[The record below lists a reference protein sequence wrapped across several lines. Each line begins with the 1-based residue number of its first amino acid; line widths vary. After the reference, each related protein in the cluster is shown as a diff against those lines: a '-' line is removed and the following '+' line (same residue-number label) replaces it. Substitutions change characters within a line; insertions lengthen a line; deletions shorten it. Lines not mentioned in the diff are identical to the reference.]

1 MKIIESYSAWKEKR
15 GRKTEIWF
23 NLKNN
28 ISIIKSVHTLLK
40 WQVKKLGFQ
49 RLRDLLNSGM
59 KKKVFG
65 TFYRKTIRRG
75 KKRKKGLEEFWKN

>member
-1 MKIIESYSAWKEKR
+1 M
-15 GRKTEIWF
+15 
-23 NLKNN
+23 
-28 ISIIKSVHTLLK
+28 LLK

-65 TFYRKTIRRG
+65 TFYRTTIRSG
-75 KKRKKGLEEFWKN
+75 KVKEESVEECRKN

>member
-1 MKIIESYSAWKEKR
+1 MLS
-15 GRKTEIWF
+15 
-23 NLKNN
+23 
-28 ISIIKSVHTLLK
+28 K

-65 TFYRKTIRRG
+65 TFYRTTIRSG
-75 KKRKKGLEEFWKN
+75 KKWNKLWRNVGKTRNDK

>member
-1 MKIIESYSAWKEKR
+1 M
-15 GRKTEIWF
+15 
-23 NLKNN
+23 
-28 ISIIKSVHTLLK
+28 LLK

-65 TFYRKTIRRG
+65 TFYRTTIISD
-75 KKRKKGLEEFWKN
+75 KKRKKCVGRMSGKLEMTSN